1 MEIIKY
7 LTMVLSKEIF
17 ISPAGARGLLKL
29 FIKDLLGPFY
39 EISKLNYTD
48 LSLVITKSLGKR
60 LFNLEIQNVN
70 QIIALLITEL
80 NKNQSLITIER
91 I

>member
-7 LTMVLSKEIF
+7 LATVLSKEIS

-29 FIKDLLGPFY
+29 SIKDLFGPFY
-39 EISKLNYTD
+39 EMTKLTYID
-48 LSLVITKSLGKR
+48 LSSVIKNSLGKR
-60 LFNLEIQNVN
+60 LLDLEIKNTN
-70 QIIALLITEL
+70 EIISLLISEL

>member
-7 LTMVLSKEIF
+7 LATVLSKEIS
-17 ISPAGARGLLKL
+17 ISPAAARGLIKL
-29 FIKDLLGPFY
+29 SIKDLLGPFY
-39 EISKLNYTD
+39 QISKLTYID
-48 LSLVITKSLGKR
+48 LSSVIKESLKKR
-60 LFNLEIQNVN
+60 LIDLAIDNTEQVIE
-70 QIIALLITEL
+70 LLILEL